1 MTDVALNRPE
11 SESRVRLDA
20 IPARLGEWRQAA
32 REAVRDT
39 VPIAMGYVPLGATYG
54 LVLVNAGLAW
64 YWATLSSLVI
74 FAGAMQFLS
83 VALLA
88 SGAPLAEVATTA
100 LLVNLRHIFYGLS
113 FPLRRIEGPL
123 RRLYGVFALTDET
136 YSVVTA
142 HSGEELSG
150 RRIHLIQVFSHGW
163 WVLGSTLGAAAST
176 ALPGQIH
183 GIEFALTA
191 LFVVLAMEQLYK
203 GGNARSSGYGAVAA
217 AVAWLGAPGQF
228 LSVALGVLLAAAVG
242 QWWLTSRRPAPAGRG
257 TDRGSGPGPA
267 PTREG
272 EL

>member
-11 SESRVRLDA
+11 SESRVRLEA
-20 IPARLGEWRQAA
+20 IPVRLGEWRQDA

-142 HSGEELSG
+142 RTGEELTG

-176 ALPGQIH
+176 ALPGQVH

-203 GGNARSSGYGAVAA
+203 GGNARSTGYGAVAA
-217 AVAWLGAPGQF
+217 AVAWLAAPGQF

-242 QWWLTSRRPAPAGRG
+242 QWWLASRK
-257 TDRGSGPGPA
+257 
-267 PTREG
+267 PTEQEG
-272 EL
+272 GF

>member
-1 MTDVALNRPE
+1 MTDIALNRPE
-11 SESRVRLDA
+11 RESRARLA
-20 IPARLGEWRQAA
+20 TVPARLSGWRPAA
-32 REAVRDT
+32 REALRDT

-123 RRLYGVFALTDET
+123 RKLYGVFALTDET

-150 RRIHLIQVFSHGW
+150 RRIHLIQVFSHLW

-176 ALPGQIH
+176 ALPGQVH

-203 GGNARSSGYGAVAA
+203 GGNARSAGYGAVAA
-217 AVAWLGAPGQF
+217 VVAWLSAPGQF
-228 LSVALGVLLAAAVG
+228 LSVALGILLAAAIG
-242 QWWLTSRRPAPAGRG
+242 QWWLTSRRPS
-257 TDRGSGPGPA
+257 DRAADQAASIHGGGH
-267 PTREG
+267 
-272 EL
+272 